1 MGGRK
6 RGRKRWEG
14 GRKMK
19 GRRVTEEEIEERKGK
34 VIEWKARRGGRGRK
48 RKKVEV
54 S

>member
-1 MGGRK
+1 
-6 RGRKRWEG
+6 
-14 GRKMK
+14 MK